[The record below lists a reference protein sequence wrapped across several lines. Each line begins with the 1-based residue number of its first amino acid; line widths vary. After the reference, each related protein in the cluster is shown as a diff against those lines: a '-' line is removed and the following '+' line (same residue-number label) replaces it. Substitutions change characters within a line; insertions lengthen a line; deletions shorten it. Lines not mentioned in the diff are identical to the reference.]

1 MSNQLTFKH
10 EFQYSIE
17 DVYRVITQ
25 EQLSFFQ
32 QYKKSIKELSEGVE
46 IKKQMYTKT
55 SNKEIPVKMCVR
67 KLIDNQYM
75 EVVTKYHEG
84 DIVTTYL
91 FENFNGKT
99 RLTYIEENH
108 FKKTSNEMNFYLMSF
123 FYNWMYKR
131 NMKKRMQYVESLLCE
146 EK

>member
-1 MSNQLTFKH
+1 MSKQLTFEH
-10 EFQYSIE
+10 EFQYPIE
-17 DVYRVITQ
+17 YFYKVIK
-25 EQLSFFQ
+25 EQQLLFFQ
-32 QYKKSIKELSEGVE
+32 HYDNSIKDLSEGIE

-67 KLIDNQYM
+67 KLIDNQHM
-75 EVVTKYHEG
+75 EVVTKYYEG

-91 FENFNGKT
+91 FENLNGKT

-108 FKKTSNEMNFYLMSF
+108 FNKTRNEMNFHLISF

-131 NMKKRMQYVESLLCE
+131 NMKKRMQYVESLLSE
-146 EK
+146 EN